1 MSNYAVARLEEI
13 DVIDDG
19 RSPFRPVRHHFGIES
34 FGVNTWTAKE
44 AGDRLINDHDEA
56 GPDGGHEELYIVLS
70 GHARFEIDGETVD
83 APAGTFVYA
92 KPSAKRTAFAEE
104 AGTTLV
110 ALGGT
115 AGKAYTVQG
124 WEAWAPL
131 NRYYQAGEY
140 AEAAERGRALADA
153 HPEYPGLLYNVACC
167 EALAGDKEHAIAH
180 LRTALTSKNVG
191 SLAELAKTDTDFD
204 SLRDEPAFKELVG

>member
-1 MSNYAVARLEEI
+1 MSNYAVTRLDEI

-19 RSPFRPVRHHFGIES
+19 RSPFRPVRHHLGIES
-34 FGVNTWTAKE
+34 FGINSWTAKD
-44 AGDRLINDHDEA
+44 AGDRLINDHDEE
-56 GPDGGHEELYIVLS
+56 GPAAQEELYIVLN

-115 AGKAYTVQG
+115 PGKAYTVQG
-124 WEAWAPL
+124 WEVWAPL
-131 NRYYQAGEY
+131 NRYYEAGEY
-140 AEAAERGRALADA
+140 AEAAERGRSLADA
-153 HPEYPGLLYNVACC
+153 HPQYPGLLYNVACC
-167 EALAGDKEHAIAH
+167 EALAGDKEHAVAH
-180 LRTALTSKNVG
+180 LRLALAADDG
-191 SLAELAKTDTDFD
+191 PLLELAKTDTDFD
-204 SLRDEPAFKELVG
+204 SLRDGPAFKELVA

>member
-1 MSNYAVARLEEI
+1 MKNYAVASLDEI

-19 RSPFRPVRHHFGIES
+19 RSPFRPVRHHLGIQSFGI
-34 FGVNTWTAKE
+34 NAWTAKDV
-44 AGDRLINDHDEA
+44 GDRLINEHDEE
-56 GPDGGHEELYIVLS
+56 GPNAQEELYVVLT
-70 GHARFEIDGETVD
+70 GRARFELDGETVD
-83 APAGTFVYA
+83 APTGTLVYA

-115 AGKAYTVQG
+115 PGKAYTVQG
-124 WEAWAPL
+124 WEVWAPL

-140 AEAAERGRALADA
+140 AEAAERGRVLADE
-153 HPEYPGLLYNVACC
+153 HPEYSGLLYNVACC
-167 EALAGDKEHAIAH
+167 EALAGDKERAIEH
-180 LRTALTSKNVG
+180 LRA
-191 SLAELAKTDTDFD
+191 SLAAEADDSLAKFAKTDTDFD